1 MEVFKVNNIKDF
13 LDGFTNLFDIVRV
26 VDPRRRTVIY
36 QNGYGEPIIHGH
48 DCYEFWARGK
58 SCDNCISS
66 QAYKD
71 KRTFTKIEYVGDRV
85 YIVMTSPITIEDDL
99 YVLEIL
105 KDITENG
112 IITGIS
118 RLSNIETNDI
128 ISELNEKIIRD
139 DLTGAYNR
147 RYINQKLPIDLD
159 YGISHKEKLTV
170 IMLDIDNFKEINDT
184 YGHVAGDLVL
194 KELVRTVSSKIRANY
209 DWISRYGGDE
219 FLIALKK
226 SNEEVAMKVMKE
238 IQKSVENINPRIG
251 NGTINITISM
261 GSYTVKSMEKD
272 IEMIIREAD
281 KNLKKAKDNG
291 KNMIVAS

>member
-26 VDPRRRTVIY
+26 VEPRRRTVIY

-58 SCDNCISS
+58 PCDNCISS

-209 DWISRYGGDE
+209 DWIARYGGDE

-238 IQKSVENINPRIG
+238 IQKSVENINLRIE
-251 NGTINITISM
+251 NETINITISM
-261 GSYTVKSMEKD
+261 GSYTVKPMEED
-272 IEMIIREAD
+272 IEMIIHEAD